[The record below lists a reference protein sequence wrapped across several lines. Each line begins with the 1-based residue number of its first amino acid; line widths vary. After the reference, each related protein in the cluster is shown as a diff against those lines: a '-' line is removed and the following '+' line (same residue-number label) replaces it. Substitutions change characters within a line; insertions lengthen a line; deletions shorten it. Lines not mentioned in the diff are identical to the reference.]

1 LIRFVRSYVRPSVC
15 LSVCLSHAPSL
26 KTARITATV
35 IREHFMLKV
44 EPTGQPGGVS
54 TEMAET
60 STIRK
65 IYVENQEIE
74 P

>member
-1 LIRFVRSYVRPSVC
+1 
-15 LSVCLSHAPSL
+15 
-26 KTARITATV
+26 
-35 IREHFMLKV
+35 MLKV